1 MVTAEIIDGVLQETN
16 KTDTKSKKSGS
27 SLDKDAFLQLLVAQM
42 KYQDPLEPTSNTE
55 YISQFATFSE
65 LEQMQN
71 LSSTSEL
78 QRASNLV
85 GKTVIVE
92 TTSAAGKVSQ
102 VCGKV
107 DYVIYEN
114 NKALLG
120 INGSEYSLDDVVTVA
135 DDEFIEAR
143 DMAVA
148 LLTAL
153 NSLPT
158 VINVTSSNK
167 EAIASI
173 QKVYED
179 MNDYQLSFISDDN
192 RKLIEEYI
200 AKLQEIIKQE
210 EAEGGEDGD
219 GDDTTGEDNSE
230 GEGTEA

>member
-1 MVTAEIIDGVLQETN
+1 MVTAQVVDGILQQTN
-16 KTDTKSKKSGS
+16 TTDKTDKTSKKSGS

-71 LSSTSEL
+71 LSATSEL

-92 TTSAAGKVSQ
+92 TTSATGAVTQ

-114 NKALLG
+114 NKALIG
-120 INGSEYSLDDVVTVA
+120 VNGSEYSLDDIKTVA

-148 LLTAL
+148 LLTAV
-153 NSLPT
+153 NNLPT
-158 VINVTSSNK
+158 VAEVTSSNK
-167 EAIASI
+167 DAIESI
-173 QKVYED
+173 QKVYEN
-179 MNDYQLSFISDDN
+179 MNSYQLSFLSDEN
-192 RKLIEEYI
+192 KTLIEEYI
-200 AKLQEIIKQE
+200 AKLE
-210 EAEGGEDGD
+210 EVLKVEEGNSGGGKEDSS
-219 GDDTTGEDNSE
+219 DDES
-230 GEGTEA
+230 TEA

>member
-92 TTSAAGKVSQ
+92 TTSATGTVSQ

-120 INGSEYSLDDVVTVA
+120 INGAEYSLDDVVTVA

-158 VINVTSSNK
+158 VVNVTSSNK
-167 EAIASI
+167 EAIESI

-210 EAEGGEDGD
+210 EASSGEDGD
-219 GDDTTGEDNSE
+219 GDDTTGEDNSD
-230 GEGTEA
+230 GGGTEA